1 MITQFWKR
9 WRKEFLPSLNVRG
22 KWFNPKRELTA
33 GDVVLLVE
41 PNAKRGE
48 WPLGRVI
55 ETYRGGDGLIR
66 VVKIRVGDNEY
77 IRPVHRLCPLERDND

>member
-1 MITQFWKR
+1 M
-9 WRKEFLPSLNVRG
+9 
-22 KWFNPKRELTA
+22 FNPKRELTA

-77 IRPVHRLCPLERDND
+77 IRPVHRSYPLERDND